1 MMFQRGLFF
10 LPLVCF
16 AVGMQVPTP
25 EVKYAAGSNDGP
37 LTPANECDF
46 YSCNDLVYELAARNG
61 QRVQLG
67 QCSSPAGGADNYFC
81 YVNEDSSCEKKQTDL
96 GWVSFEPCKAGNA
109 VGTRAAPST
118 NVLDDEFVVVEEA
131 SPNANIES
139 CDFNACNG
147 LLIDVVDPESE
158 NGTTIRLGEC
168 LSTVFDEEFCF
179 VNEDSPCPKKKGKLE
194 GSYLAFEPCKDPAR
208 PNNRFFGV
216 LTVSASKAAC
226 GFFGYECSF
235 LDDYGNYVGGAI
247 DLIWSFG

>member
-1 MMFQRGLFF
+1 MMFQHGLFF

-109 VGTRAAPST
+109 VGTRAFSWQ
-118 NVLDDEFVVVEEA
+118 
-131 SPNANIES
+131 
-139 CDFNACNG
+139 G
-147 LLIDVVDPESE
+147 LWDWA
-158 NGTTIRLGEC
+158 
-168 LSTVFDEEFCF
+168 
-179 VNEDSPCPKKKGKLE
+179 K
-194 GSYLAFEPCKDPAR
+194 
-208 PNNRFFGV
+208 
-216 LTVSASKAAC
+216 
-226 GFFGYECSF
+226 
-235 LDDYGNYVGGAI
+235 GAI
-247 DLIWSFG
+247 DSLVTFILPEFSVDE